1 MIKGGE
7 EMKVTGKRI
16 GRKNQKDGLKK

>member
-1 MIKGGE
+1 MIKGGG